1 MSKLQR
7 RLPVGWACDLRSVS
21 AIRAASGLEI
31 WLVDS
36 DHENSCKMDGMAFGL
51 KACFVKK
58 A

>member
-1 MSKLQR
+1 
-7 RLPVGWACDLRSVS
+7 
-21 AIRAASGLEI
+21 LEI
-31 WLVDS
+31 GLVDS